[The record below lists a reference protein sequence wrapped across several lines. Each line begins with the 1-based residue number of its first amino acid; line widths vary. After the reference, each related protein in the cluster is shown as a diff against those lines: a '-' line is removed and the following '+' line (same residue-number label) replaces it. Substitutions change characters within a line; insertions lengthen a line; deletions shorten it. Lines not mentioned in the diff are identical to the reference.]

1 MNKISL
7 LLIVALF
14 THCASPTPAPKAEN
28 GTDAARE
35 FIRAALDGD
44 YDKAAIYMVKDSIND
59 QLLKQQD
66 ENYKGLKMIDQ
77 NNFKNASIRPTAIR
91 KENDSVIYFSYYH
104 SAHTTDTTTLRVLLK
119 NGKWLVD
126 LKSVIKM

>member
-1 MNKISL
+1 MSL
-7 LLIVALF
+7 MIG
-14 THCASPTPAPKAEN
+14 CASPAPAPKAEN

-44 YDKAAIYMVKDSIND
+44 YDKASLYMVKDSTND
-59 QLLKQQD
+59 LLLKQQD
-66 ENYKGLKMIDQ
+66 DNYKGLSVIDQ
-77 NNFKNASIRPTAIR
+77 NNFKNASIRPTGIR
-91 KENDSVIYFSYYH
+91 KENDSVMYFSYYH